1 MARSTHP
8 FALWFDLA
16 MRSTQLMQVSAEVIL
31 LRSNRV
37 ARMGAQPSRAEQREL
52 RRMVDEKVHASM
64 EAAIA
69 MSLRAMSDY
78 QSLLWQ
84 PLNARFDATPLASAV
99 RVSSQIASAGLAPFH
114 RRARRNA
121 KRLRR

>member
-1 MARSTHP
+1 MPRSTHP

-31 LRSNRV
+31 LRSNRL
-37 ARMGAQPSRAEQREL
+37 ARMGAQPSPAEQREL
-52 RRMVDEKVHASM
+52 RRMVEEKIHASM
-64 EAAIA
+64 ESAVA

-84 PLNARFDATPLASAV
+84 PFTGRFDTAPLTRAAGAG
-99 RVSSQIASAGLAPFH
+99 SQIVSAGLAPFH